1 MNSSIEAEIFIRK
14 KVSFIYY
21 LITIV
26 TILLIGLVL
35 FILNM
40 RYQSIIKTNVII
52 KEDNNQYFIMLNIHE
67 DELKYVINNN
77 YIKLN
82 DVSFYYKVHHID
94 EELYVSKNLENYK
107 VVYLKAKLNKEYKI
121 NNLTL
126 TAKIN
131 KSNKKII
138 YYIIDYLT
146 ER

>member
-14 KVSFIYY
+14 KISLIYQ
-21 LITIV
+21 LITI
-26 TILLIGLVL
+26 IALLLIGLVL

-40 RYQSIIKTNVII
+40 KYQSIIKTNAII
-52 KEDNNQYFIMLNIHE
+52 KEDNNQYLIMLNIYE

-82 DVSFYYKVHHID
+82 DESFYYKVYSID

-107 VVYLKAKLNKEYKI
+107 VVYLKSKLNKEYKV

-131 KSNKKII
+131 KNNKKII
-138 YYIIDYLT
+138 YYIIDYLK